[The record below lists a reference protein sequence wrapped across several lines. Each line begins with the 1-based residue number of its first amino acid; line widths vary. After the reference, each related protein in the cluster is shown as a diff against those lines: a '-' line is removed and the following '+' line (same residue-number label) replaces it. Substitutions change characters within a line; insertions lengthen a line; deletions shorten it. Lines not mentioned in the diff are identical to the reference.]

1 LECNTIEEDAMLHF
15 LVLFC
20 FLIVPFVL
28 PASAGSSQTEIRCAS
43 KDGKISL
50 VGTVPPDDDLSIDL
64 QLRNGQRRFHLLSE
78 NENSTR
84 TMRVVENWSA
94 GVYVLI
100 VDGTPANDA
109 YLTLYALPKT
119 VRLKRIHN
127 GIDATWDGILRLGGD
142 VIAPEYLPDI
152 FVRCSTHYAI

>member
-1 LECNTIEEDAMLHF
+1 MLHF

-20 FLIVPFVL
+20 VLVFPFVL

-50 VGTVPPDDDLSIDL
+50 VGTVPPDDELSIDL
-64 QLRNGQRRFHLLSE
+64 QLRNGQRRFHLVSE
-78 NENSTR
+78 NENLTR
-84 TMRVVENWSA
+84 IMRVVENWSA

-100 VDGTPANDA
+100 VDATPAGGA

-119 VRLKRIHN
+119 VRLKRIRD
-127 GIDATWDGILRLGGD
+127 GVETTWDGILRLGGD
-142 VIAPEYLPDI
+142 LITPEYIPDI
-152 FVRCSTHYAI
+152 SVRCSTRYAI